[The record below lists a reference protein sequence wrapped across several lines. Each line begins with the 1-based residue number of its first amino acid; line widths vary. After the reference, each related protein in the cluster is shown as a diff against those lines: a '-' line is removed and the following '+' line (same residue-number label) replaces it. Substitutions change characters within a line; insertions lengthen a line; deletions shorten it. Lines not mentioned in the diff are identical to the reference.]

1 MQTSCW
7 LLLLILFFVKS
18 TVNINPVHKLLQ
30 SFSAK
35 SISFM
40 TNIILIRFIQKKY
53 HSHPM
58 SLNTS
63 TKADCLVFRWWNSN
77 EQDKISRSFLS
88 FFLVID
94 LLLLLGHLF
103 WILVLR
109 HTCKS
114 PLENNKQYKD
124 SITLLFNLK
133 YIFFYSFSTMTNN
146 LFTTKLLLKSLSS
159 GC

>member
-1 MQTSCW
+1 M
-7 LLLLILFFVKS
+7 LFANLVLITFVNSFFVKS

-30 SFSAK
+30 SISAK

-40 TNIILIRFIQKKY
+40 TNIILIRFIQKNY

-63 TKADCLVFRWWNSN
+63 TKAECIVFGWWNSN
-77 EQDKISRSFLS
+77 EQDKISRS

-114 PLENNKQYKD
+114 PLENNKQYND

-133 YIFFYSFSTMTNN
+133 FIFSIHLVRWPIIYLQQNYF
-146 LFTTKLLLKSLSS
+146 
-159 GC
+159 